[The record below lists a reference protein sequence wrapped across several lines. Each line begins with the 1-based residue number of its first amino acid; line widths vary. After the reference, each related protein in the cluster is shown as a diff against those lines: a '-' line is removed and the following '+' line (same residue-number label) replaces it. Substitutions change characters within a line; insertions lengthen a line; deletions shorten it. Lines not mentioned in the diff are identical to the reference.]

1 MNVITFEVDRA
12 HLCMLIISEDIL
24 VLGGPTQGLD
34 DTTLNSRR
42 KISY

>member
-34 DTTLNSRR
+34 TTLNSRR